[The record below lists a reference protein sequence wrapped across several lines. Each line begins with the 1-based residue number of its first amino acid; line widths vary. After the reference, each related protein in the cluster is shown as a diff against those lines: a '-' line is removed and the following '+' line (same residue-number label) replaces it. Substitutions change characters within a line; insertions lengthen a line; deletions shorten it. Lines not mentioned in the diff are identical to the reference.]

1 MDDLPVALGD
11 ALRVKGCAC
20 NDLPGDREGRDAD
33 AVWLQIGPENRRRR
47 PEGRFAEGDGR
58 QGWHGITSETAAG
71 VDVGSGVSQG
81 GGELVEAVGAA
92 SNQGDSVPIVGET
105 TSHGFA
111 EAGPGA
117 DQQQVAAVD

>member
-1 MDDLPVALGD
+1 MVRSSHHCVVDDEPGRPISVVQRSHSGPQTFWVAC
-11 ALRVKGCAC
+11 V
-20 NDLPGDREGRDAD
+20 GRDC
-33 AVWLQIGPENRRRR
+33 
-47 PEGRFAEGDGR
+47 
-58 QGWHGITSETAAG
+58 

-117 DQQQVAAVD
+117 DQQQVTAVD

>member
-58 QGWHGITSETAAG
+58 QGWHGIISETAAG
-71 VDVGSGVSQG
+71 DDDG
-81 GGELVEAVGAA
+81 
-92 SNQGDSVPIVGET
+92 
-105 TSHGFA
+105 A
-111 EAGPGA
+111 EAGGSHVRGSDLCDDDGA
-117 DQQQVAAVD
+117 NDIDRIGLL